1 MRMLTEMIIQ
11 LEGVCRPV
19 NVPVIAD
26 AEAGFGSVLNVARMV
41 QEYERVDVAGL
52 HIEDQGMPRRCGH
65 LGGNVSSLPP
75 IMRPR
80 FGQQLRIVRILTR

>member
-26 AEAGFGSVLNVARMV
+26 AEAGFGSVLNVVVWYRSMN
-41 QEYERVDVAGL
+41 GW
-52 HIEDQGMPRRCGH
+52 M
-65 LGGNVSSLPP
+65 
-75 IMRPR
+75 
-80 FGQQLRIVRILTR
+80 